1 MNKFGGDKS
10 IDCGGSY
17 TTMERCNESLNTKIY
32 SVTLKNK
39 KDNYICKNK
48 DKNKKIF
55 NIYTTDINY
64 CTLLEKLPKIRN

>member
-1 MNKFGGDKS
+1 MIYIVYKYFVCFVSTSRHPKNKKDN
-10 IDCGGSY
+10 Y
-17 TTMERCNESLNTKIY
+17 IY
-32 SVTLKNK
+32 K